1 MKNKILTLLTL
12 AMMGFGG
19 YVGYTTNYVNTA
31 TAHEVNLPRLIDV
44 PRTQGFNLDINLN
57 NGTVTCNNQEQ
68 DVNVNIQR
76 KDSIIY
82 RTRVVTREVTKH
94 VKVREMPPMRFKRQ
108 NLTELCNVKPNSPRI
123 QNQRDASI

>member
-1 MKNKILTLLTL
+1 
-12 AMMGFGG
+12 MMGFGG

-31 TAHEVNLPRLIDV
+31 TAHEVNLPRLVDV

-57 NGTVTCNNQEQ
+57 NGIVTCNNQEQ

-82 RTRVVTREVTKH
+82 RTRVVTKEVTKH
-94 VKVREMPPMRFKRQ
+94 VKVRELPSMRENKQKLSNLCKIETNLNRTQ
-108 NLTELCNVKPNSPRI
+108 N
-123 QNQRDASI
+123 

>member
-1 MKNKILTLLTL
+1 MKKTLVLLTL

-19 YVGYTTNYVNTA
+19 YIGYTTNYVNTT
-31 TAHEVNLPRLIDV
+31 TANEVTIPRFVDV
-44 PRTQGFNLDINLN
+44 PRTNGFNLDINLN

-68 DVNVNIQR
+68 NVNVRIER

-82 RTRVVTREVTKH
+82 QTRFVTKEITKH

-108 NLTELCNVKPNSPRI
+108 NLIELCTVKPNSQHI
-123 QNQRDASI
+123 QN

>member
-1 MKNKILTLLTL
+1 MKNKVLVLLTL

-31 TAHEVNLPRLIDV
+31 TANDVKLPRLIDV

-57 NGTVTCNNQEQ
+57 NGHVTCNSQEQ
-68 DVNVNIQR
+68 DVKVNIER

-94 VKVREMPPMRFKRQ
+94 VKVRELPSMRENKQKLSNLCKIETNLNRTQ
-108 NLTELCNVKPNSPRI
+108 N
-123 QNQRDASI
+123 

>member
-1 MKNKILTLLTL
+1 MKKTLVLLTL

-19 YVGYTTNYVNTA
+19 YIGYTTNYVNTT
-31 TAHEVNLPRLIDV
+31 TANEVTIPRFVDI

-57 NGTVTCNNQEQ
+57 NGYVTCNSQEQ
-68 DVNVNIQR
+68 DVKINIER

-82 RTRVVTREVTKH
+82 RTRFVTKEITKH

-108 NLTELCNVKPNSPRI
+108 NLIELCTMKPNSHRI
-123 QNQRDASI
+123 QN

>member
-1 MKNKILTLLTL
+1 MKKTLVLLTL

-31 TAHEVNLPRLIDV
+31 TANEVKLPRLIDV

-57 NGTVTCNNQEQ
+57 NGLVTCNSQEQ
-68 DVNVNIQR
+68 DVNINVQR

-82 RTRVVTREVTKH
+82 KTRVVTRNVVHEITKH
-94 VKVREMPPMRFKRQ
+94 VKVRELPSMRENKQKLSNLCKIETNLNRTQ
-108 NLTELCNVKPNSPRI
+108 N
-123 QNQRDASI
+123 

>member
-1 MKNKILTLLTL
+1 MKKTLVLLTL

-19 YVGYTTNYVNTA
+19 YIGYTTNYVNTA
-31 TAHEVNLPRLIDV
+31 TANEVTIPRFVDV

-57 NGTVTCNNQEQ
+57 NEHVTCNSQEQ
-68 DVNVNIQR
+68 DVKVNIER

-82 RTRVVTREVTKH
+82 RTRFVTKEITKH

-108 NLTELCNVKPNSPRI
+108 NLIELCTVKPNSHRI
-123 QNQRDASI
+123 QN

>member
-82 RTRVVTREVTKH
+82 RTRVVTKEVTKH
-94 VKVREMPPMRFKRQ
+94 VKVREMPSMRYKRQ
-108 NLTELCNVKPNSPRI
+108 NLSELCKVETNLHRTV
-123 QNQRDASI
+123 D

>member
-1 MKNKILTLLTL
+1 MKNKILTLSTLT
-12 AMMGFGG
+12 MMGFGG

-57 NGTVTCNNQEQ
+57 NGHVTCNSQEQ
-68 DVNVNIQR
+68 DVKVNIER

-82 RTRVVTREVTKH
+82 RTRVVTKEITKH
-94 VKVREMPPMRFKRQ
+94 VKVREMPPMRLKKQ
-108 NLTELCNVKPNSPRI
+108 NLVELCTVKPNSQRI
-123 QNQRDASI
+123 QN

>member
-44 PRTQGFNLDINLN
+44 PRTQGFNLGINLN
-57 NGTVTCNNQEQ
+57 NGHVTCNNQEQ

-82 RTRVVTREVTKH
+82 RTRVVTKEVTKH
-94 VKVREMPPMRFKRQ
+94 VKVRELPSMRYKKQ
-108 NLTELCNVKPNSPRI
+108 NLTELCNVKPNSLRI
-123 QNQRDASI
+123 QN

>member
-1 MKNKILTLLTL
+1 
-12 AMMGFGG
+12 MGFGG

-31 TAHEVNLPRLIDV
+31 TANEVKLPRLIDV

-82 RTRVVTREVTKH
+82 KTRVVTRNVVHEITKH
-94 VKVREMPPMRFKRQ
+94 VKVRELPSMRENKQKLSNLCKIETNLNRTQ
-108 NLTELCNVKPNSPRI
+108 N
-123 QNQRDASI
+123 

>member
-1 MKNKILTLLTL
+1 MKNKTLVLLTL

-19 YVGYTTNYVNTA
+19 YIGYTTNYVNTA
-31 TAHEVNLPRLIDV
+31 TANEVTIPRFVDV
-44 PRTQGFNLDINLN
+44 PRTNGFNLDINLN

-68 DVNVNIQR
+68 DINVRIER

-94 VKVREMPPMRFKRQ
+94 VKVRELPPMRYKKQ
-108 NLTELCNVKPNSPRI
+108 NLIELCNVKPNSLRI
-123 QNQRDASI
+123 QN

>member
-1 MKNKILTLLTL
+1 MKNKILALLTI

-82 RTRVVTREVTKH
+82 RTRVVTKEVTKH
-94 VKVREMPPMRFKRQ
+94 VKVRELPSMRENKQKLSNLCKIETNLNRTQ
-108 NLTELCNVKPNSPRI
+108 N
-123 QNQRDASI
+123 

>member
-57 NGTVTCNNQEQ
+57 NGFVTCNSQEQ

-82 RTRVVTREVTKH
+82 RTRVVTKEVTKH
-94 VKVREMPPMRFKRQ
+94 VKVREMPSMRYKRQ
-108 NLTELCNVKPNSPRI
+108 NLSELCKVETNLRRTV
-123 QNQRDASI
+123 D

>member
-31 TAHEVNLPRLIDV
+31 TAHEVNLPCLIDV

-76 KDSIIY
+76 KDSIVY
-82 RTRVVTREVTKH
+82 RTRVVTKEVTKH
-94 VKVREMPPMRFKRQ
+94 VKVREMPSMRYKRQ
-108 NLTELCNVKPNSPRI
+108 NLSELCKVETNLRRTV
-123 QNQRDASI
+123 D

>member
-94 VKVREMPPMRFKRQ
+94 VKVRELPSMRENKQKLSNLCKIETNLNRTQ
-108 NLTELCNVKPNSPRI
+108 N
-123 QNQRDASI
+123 